1 MGMPRSRTVPESDS
15 NLQLIRGTVDVLIL
29 KALVWGPRHGYAIS
43 QWIKKVTEAALL
55 VEEGSLYP
63 ALHRIARKG
72 WIKSRWGVS
81 DTGRRA
87 RFYELTDDGREQLAS
102 EVKRWRLY
110 AGAIE
115 RALSAP
121 TEDTM

>member
-1 MGMPRSRTVPESDS
+1 MGMRRSRAVTDSDS

-29 KALVWGPRHGYAIS
+29 KALVWGPRHGYAVS
-43 QWIKKVTEAALL
+43 QWIKRITKEALL
-55 VEEGSLYP
+55 IEEGSLYP

-72 WIKSRWGVS
+72 WIRSRWGVS

-102 EVKRWRLY
+102 EVNRWRLY
-110 AGAIE
+110 SGAVD

-121 TEDTM
+121 NEDTV

>member
-1 MGMPRSRTVPESDS
+1 MPESDS

-43 QWIKKVTEAALL
+43 QWIREITNNALL

-63 ALHRIARKG
+63 ALHRTARKG
-72 WIKSRWGVS
+72 WIEPRWGIS

-87 RFYELTDDGREQLAS
+87 RFYELTEVGRERLTS
-102 EVKRWRLY
+102 EVERWRLY

-121 TEDTM
+121 SEETG

>member
-1 MGMPRSRTVPESDS
+1 MDTQRSRAVPERDS

-43 QWIKKVTEAALL
+43 QWIKRVTQDALL
-55 VEEGSLYP
+55 IEEGSLYP

-87 RFYELTDDGREQLAS
+87 RFYELTEEGSGQLAR

-110 AGAIE
+110 VGAIE

-121 TEDTM
+121 TEDTV

>member
-1 MGMPRSRTVPESDS
+1 MTESDS

-29 KALVWGPRHGYAIS
+29 KALIWGPRHGYAIS
-43 QWIKKVTEAALL
+43 QWIREVTDRALL
-55 VEEGSLYP
+55 IEEGSLYP

-72 WIKSRWGVS
+72 WIEPRWGVS

-87 RFYELTDDGREQLAS
+87 RFYELTEAGRARLAA
-102 EVKRWRLY
+102 EMQRWRLY

-115 RALSAP
+115 RALAAP
-121 TEDTM
+121 SWETG